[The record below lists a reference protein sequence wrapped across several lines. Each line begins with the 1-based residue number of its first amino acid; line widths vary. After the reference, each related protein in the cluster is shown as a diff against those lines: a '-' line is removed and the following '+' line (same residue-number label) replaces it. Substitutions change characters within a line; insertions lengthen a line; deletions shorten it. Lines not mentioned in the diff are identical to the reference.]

1 MSKKSSSNVTI
12 KVVLFLMATLYNLK
26 PSLKKYLKSAE
37 GWMNFSVG
45 IRTES
50 GSIEQAI
57 IFNNGKVRVSGKTPP
72 DVSVSMVFVDDTA
85 AKEMLSAT
93 PNEAMNM
100 LLRSRMRMDGNLGYI
115 QLFLFMVSQ
124 LTGKKNHEAQEKEK
138 ALDRELKTK
147 GYTCPDPEMR
157 NELSRRRKAR
167 LKGARVDHSV
177 KYLDDPYLSRYDLD
191 DFPRLKEFVD
201 IHFTTK
207 PALCHERPK
216 LLTDWHTEN
225 GFEVDERGKPWVP
238 ELRQA
243 YAYKYLMENRK
254 PLIRKNDL
262 IAGTT
267 TTKDIG
273 VVIYPDGAGNTIWGE
288 LLTVTNRVLQPYD
301 VSPETV
307 DILHHYVFP
316 YWIKRNFREWVRHKY
331 QNPLCQQLDD
341 RFAVYFLWKTVAI
354 SHTIPDFPKILRL
367 GT

>member
-191 DFPRLKEFVD
+191 DFPRL
-201 IHFTTK
+201 
-207 PALCHERPK
+207 
-216 LLTDWHTEN
+216 
-225 GFEVDERGKPWVP
+225 
-238 ELRQA
+238 
-243 YAYKYLMENRK
+243 
-254 PLIRKNDL
+254 
-262 IAGTT
+262 
-267 TTKDIG
+267 
-273 VVIYPDGAGNTIWGE
+273 
-288 LLTVTNRVLQPYD
+288 
-301 VSPETV
+301 
-307 DILHHYVFP
+307 
-316 YWIKRNFREWVRHKY
+316 
-331 QNPLCQQLDD
+331 
-341 RFAVYFLWKTVAI
+341 
-354 SHTIPDFPKILRL
+354 
-367 GT
+367 